1 MGAAYFYHLMRSP
14 LEDALP
20 PLLRRSL
27 AAGWRVELRGTTIER
42 MAWLDEK
49 LWLGADNDFL
59 PHGLAGGPH
68 DRLQPILL
76 GTSDSLSPGIDCL
89 MAVDGARV
97 DPEEAASLERLCVLF
112 DGGDATAVQAAREQW
127 KSLTTA
133 GLAAQYWAQEDSG
146 WTKKSESAA
155 KD

>member
-42 MAWLDEK
+42 MAWLDER

-68 DRLQPILL
+68 DALQPILL
-76 GTSDSLSPGIDCL
+76 GTSRKSTLGKVLDLPADQRVEATLATTALAIRAGVDVVRVHDVL
-89 MAVDGARV
+89 PNARAARVADAVIRGWRPDGWPDGAQGTHGT
-97 DPEEAASLERLCVLF
+97 P
-112 DGGDATAVQAAREQW
+112 AT
-127 KSLTTA
+127 
-133 GLAAQYWAQEDSG
+133 
-146 WTKKSESAA
+146 
-155 KD
+155 